1 MRQMHSWL
9 ETDLFDPD
17 AFETDSFETDP
28 SESIKTQTK
37 AAAALDPGR
46 DLGQGSSTRVVE

>member
-9 ETDLFDPD
+9 ETDPFKPDP
-17 AFETDSFETDP
+17 FETDP
-28 SESIKTQTK
+28 SESIKIQTK